1 MTYGC
6 LQNAKLNDLF
16 LDKTSLAKNFK
27 MNFRGGSGGWEWGV
41 GVGGGSGG
49 WGELQ
54 NFITDFEN
62 SVIRNTGKKRE
73 ENHYL
78 F

>member
-1 MTYGC
+1 M
-6 LQNAKLNDLF
+6 
-16 LDKTSLAKNFK
+16 
-27 MNFRGGSGGWEWGV
+27 